1 MAPYTTS
8 TSSAASS
15 QTAMELACDS
25 QTPMIAANTAAS
37 SPVSQ
42 SKQARSDV
50 KLAPAP
56 NPALMASEM
65 DNFFGYSSP
74 KKPKPAATKKS
85 SRGQDEMY
93 THTRSSSNSQGTL
106 TPPPYEVPDHLAPTP
121 KPMTIAK
128 HLFQFGFRESCSFHA
143 TNDQTPNSHF
153 SIPSILGNRSLH
165 PLVSPASRPQPRAHH
180 PSQGHRGRVRFSSLS
195 KGGARRGSQ
204 NRTRVRPTVPN
215 RRYHLFGA
223 SRNSHSRNSRRWR
236 WSVCAQMNALPF
248 YSCFCLV
255 VR

>member
-25 QTPMIAANTAAS
+25 QTPMIAANKAAS

-56 NPALMASEM
+56 NPALMSSEM

-128 HLFQFGFRESCSFHA
+128 HLFQFGFLFPPFWVIGACILWSPLRA
-143 TNDQTPNSHF
+143 DPNPNPEPTTLPKD
-153 SIPSILGNRSLH
+153 IEAGYA
-165 PLVSPASRPQPRAHH
+165 SPAYQKAELGVARKTEL
-180 PSQGHRGRVRFSSLS
+180 VY
-195 KGGARRGSQ
+195 ARRCLIAAITFLVLVVIVIVA
-204 NRTRVRPTVPN
+204 TRVAGV
-215 RRYHLFGA
+215 GA
-223 SRNSHSRNSRRWR
+223 FAHK
-236 WSVCAQMNALPF
+236 
-248 YSCFCLV
+248 
-255 VR
+255 